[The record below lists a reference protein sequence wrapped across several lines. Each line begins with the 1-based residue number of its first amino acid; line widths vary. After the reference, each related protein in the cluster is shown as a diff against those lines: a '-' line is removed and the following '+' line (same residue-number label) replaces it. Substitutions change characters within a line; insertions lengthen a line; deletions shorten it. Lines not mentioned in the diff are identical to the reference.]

1 LFDKTEGKDSALAVE
16 QLDCNGLEMAA
27 LGSG

>member
-1 LFDKTEGKDSALAVE
+1 LFDKTEGKDSALAAE
-16 QLDCNGLEMAA
+16 QLDGNGLETAA